1 MSIQLRSLRRSEFDS
16 WVTLLSKDKGLH
28 VRTVPL
34 QRKTPIQKTTLSNLL
49 QNKGVKMVTMKEIEE
64 FAKSLCDQDAEDP
77 DLYSGHVQ
85 LTRKYAVEL
94 ASIEKA
100 DAEVCEIAALL
111 HDIGKCEGREN
122 HHVVGRDLAEK
133 FLEHVEMPEEK
144 KKLILKCILK
154 HRSRFSS
161 EDNEIEVKVVQSADC
176 LGTIFN
182 SRWQEH
188 CRKTYPRKVL
198 LDFYDR
204 KALEKI
210 NLDSARTIAEPQ
222 LKKLRE
228 LVYTS

>member
-1 MSIQLRSLRRSEFDS
+1 MNM
-16 WVTLLSKDKGLH
+16 G
-28 VRTVPL
+28 
-34 QRKTPIQKTTLSNLL
+34 
-49 QNKGVKMVTMKEIEE
+49 EIEE
-64 FAKSLCDQDAEDP
+64 FAKSLCDLDEEDP
-77 DLYSGHVQ
+77 YLYSDHVQ

-94 ASIEKA
+94 ARIENA
-100 DAEVCEIAALL
+100 DSEVCEIAALL

-122 HHVVGRDLAEK
+122 HHIVGGDLAEK
-133 FLEHVEMPEEK
+133 FLEHVDISEEK

-161 EDNEIEVKVVQSADC
+161 EDNEIEVKIVQSADC
-176 LGTIFN
+176 LGTLFN

-210 NLDSARTIAEPQ
+210 NLDSARKIAEPQ
-222 LKKLRE
+222 IKKLRE
-228 LVYTS
+228 LL